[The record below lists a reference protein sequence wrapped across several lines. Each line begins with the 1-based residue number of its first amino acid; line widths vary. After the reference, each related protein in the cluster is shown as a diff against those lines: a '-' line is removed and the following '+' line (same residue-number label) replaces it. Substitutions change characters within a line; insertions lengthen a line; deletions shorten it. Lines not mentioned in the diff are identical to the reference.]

1 MKRTWVLYDAS
12 CNFCTSGAHA
22 FKDTLEKR
30 NCRIKPLQNKT
41 IMKLL
46 DVKEGEDFPEMKV
59 IGNDYKVY
67 GGAKAIVY
75 ICRKIWWASPLWA
88 LAHLPFVMGLLGYIY
103 KLIAKR
109 RHCHGQCEVQ

>member
-12 CNFCTSGAHA
+12 CNFCTSGAYA

-46 DVKEGEDFPEMKV
+46 DVKEGDDFLELNV
-59 IGNDYKVY
+59 IVNNY
-67 GGAKAIVY
+67 
-75 ICRKIWWASPLWA
+75 
-88 LAHLPFVMGLLGYIY
+88 
-103 KLIAKR
+103 
-109 RHCHGQCEVQ
+109 